1 MESVKTISSS
11 VEINEYKLL
20 NIRSLDFMY
29 AFLKLVTFGYSG
41 FHKYLEKA
49 GYDFVDL
56 GWFIDIYNQVEV
68 IFKSPSRCKLHA
80 IISHIWFHSRLS
92 CFYFSEGFHFCNTKN
107 SFGRLGKQA
116 ASSSIN

>member
-41 FHKYLEKA
+41 FHKYLEEA

-56 GWFIDIYNQVEV
+56 G
-68 IFKSPSRCKLHA
+68 
-80 IISHIWFHSRLS
+80 
-92 CFYFSEGFHFCNTKN
+92 
-107 SFGRLGKQA
+107 
-116 ASSSIN
+116 